1 MTQNAIVKLKSD
13 GTATLSLFTSTG
25 TLLCCALPTLLVT
38 LGLGT
43 VVASTLSSV
52 PFLMTLSR
60 NKGWTFLIAGLAIAL
75 NFYLVYRKKSTDAE
89 ECEVDLTTGEAAC
102 DVATNWNK
110 RILWVTVVI
119 YIIGFTVSYLAF
131 PALMFL
137 GLL

>member
-1 MTQNAIVKLKSD
+1 MIKNAIVKLKSD
-13 GTATLSLFTSTG
+13 GTAILSLFTSTG

-89 ECEVDLTTGEAAC
+89 AC
-102 DVATNWNK
+102 AMD
-110 RILWVTVVI
+110 
-119 YIIGFTVSYLAF
+119 
-131 PALMFL
+131 
-137 GLL
+137 

>member
-1 MTQNAIVKLKSD
+1 MKNSIVKLKSD
-13 GTATLSLFTSTG
+13 GTAILSLFTSTG

-60 NKGWTFLIAGLAIAL
+60 NKEWTFLVAGLAIAL
-75 NFYLVYRKKSTDAE
+75 NLYLVYRKKSTDAE
-89 ECEVDLTTGEAAC
+89 ACEVDLITGEAAC

-119 YIIGFTVSYLAF
+119 YIIGFSVSYLAF
-131 PALMFL
+131 PALMYL
-137 GLL
+137 ELL